1 MLLSTPFILLN
12 INRVQNFVVDKI
24 TSFLEE
30 KLQTTVSIGHVDMR
44 FFNEVTL
51 ENVYIEDLEG
61 DTLLATDELHGHIS
75 LFALF
80 HKEIYI
86 TTLEL
91 NTPQFNLKVK
101 KDGST
106 NLDFITHLIP
116 KSNKEPM
123 LFRVDNIE
131 IIDGGFKLHT
141 EQPLNPK
148 NKAAFKGNNIAI
160 TKLNTVIRLNKF
172 LKTDIIGKIKS
183 LSFKEQSGF
192 VVSNIATEFQITD
205 STCVVPSLAISL
217 PNSELIFDTISL
229 KYNHLSDLS
238 KNINALKVKTKLLPS
253 NIYCP
258 DLQAFLPELGNLRRK
273 TIVSCELSGH
283 LDNIKANSL
292 NLHYGSDI
300 VFDGDFEFSG
310 LPKLSETFV
319 YARLNEIS
327 FTTTSL
333 QDLIANITQKPFV
346 LPAEFRNFGRCK
358 YSGNIAGF
366 FSNMVLFGQLTTGV
380 GNVSTDISLE
390 LSNNMQ
396 DLHLNGQVRSQ
407 RLQLG
412 RITPAQSGLGD
423 VAFNVKTQLQLGK
436 NKPLKSSADL
446 TIASLT
452 YRNYTYNNIK
462 VKGDYTNKTFIGD
475 VDINDANGQLT
486 FGGQI
491 DLNANSYL
499 FNFDANVKKF
509 RPYAL
514 NLTTKNLNLEVSF
527 NINSEFAGPNID
539 HMNGQIVIDSILLA
553 NNKQAYYVEDF
564 IIRSNSATKNGKVK
578 TLSIESPILVGMVSG
593 DYTIGSLITSFKNTA
608 ANYFPVIGT
617 QTTIKQPTRNNNIQL
632 AFELESTQKLAS
644 VLDMPWFTTKTST
657 INGHYNDIQN
667 ELELDIQVP
676 TLSNQRNFVWEDISL
691 ALNNENKQINCI
703 LHAQTKTKSNDTISL
718 NLDLN
723 GINDSLKAY
732 LSWDNTLPTISQS
745 GEILVNTH
753 FVSIDN
759 RVNAHI
765 QFLPTQLVIQNAIWD
780 MAASDITTNFK
791 EFTVNDFNLES
802 DDQLIHIDG
811 KASKSIDD
819 LLAIDLHNIDLE
831 FISGL
836 LLRSAAIEF
845 GGKTTGQVNLT
856 RLFDKPIIEADVSIS
871 DFLFNRAYWGNVHA
885 TSNFDNINKKI
896 NFEGVVLADNRDTT
910 AVVDGGFYLG
920 KDSLDLKGKAK
931 RLDLRFLDY
940 YLSSVLQNVRGY
952 GSGDIHVYGNTRK
965 NTITVTADALAEEA
979 QASIDFLKT
988 TYFFH
993 DSIHVTPTE
1002 IKLKNITILDT
1013 EGNKGKLNGY
1023 ITHQY
1028 FKDLKYRIELD
1039 CNKMKVL
1046 NTTKKDNSTFYGIA
1060 YATGKAIIA
1069 GTEQKT
1075 NITVRGTT
1083 EKNSKLIIP
1092 FGSSVATENAFI
1104 TFVDHRAPTTTK
1116 EKEVKPVV
1124 ESENEISLNLMVD
1137 VNPNA
1142 EIQLLVDQQAG
1153 DVIKARGDGNLRMD
1167 YNTKNE
1173 EFKMYGN
1180 YEIEQGS
1187 YLFTFQNAL
1196 RKDFKVTQGG
1206 TINWNGDPFNPTVNL
1221 RAIYQVNASLLD
1233 VLEKSILESSNR
1245 TTVPVQCILNLTGN
1259 IMGPNIKFD
1268 LNLPNS
1274 EEELNRALQAVVN
1287 TDEMMNRQII
1297 YLLVLGKFFTPESMK
1312 STNAGIINQN
1322 DLLAVASSTL
1332 SSQLNNWAS
1341 QMFDNWN
1348 FGVNFRSTG
1357 EGNDRSNEYE
1367 FNFLYTPNNRIT
1379 FNGNVG
1385 YRDDNLSASKFI
1397 GDFDFEYTLIQ
1408 SGKLSAKAYT
1418 HTNDYKEFKSALT
1431 TQGIGLVY
1439 RESFNSLAELWD
1451 SWKSSTADSKKE
1463 RDAKKREREEKAA
1476 LKEEEKEKG
1485 K

>member
-1 MLLSTPFILLN
+1 M
-12 INRVQNFVVDKI
+12 
-24 TSFLEE
+24 
-30 KLQTTVSIGHVDMR
+30 SIEHVDMR
-44 FFNEVTL
+44 FFNEITL

-61 DTLLATDELHGHIS
+61 DTLLSTDELHGHIS

-106 NLDFITHLIP
+106 NLDFITQLIP

-148 NKAAFKGNNIAI
+148 NKAAFKGNDIAI

-172 LKTDIIGKIKS
+172 LKTDIIGKIKN
-183 LSFKEQSGF
+183 LSFEEQSGF

-229 KYNHLSDLS
+229 KYDHLSDLS

-273 TIVSCELSGH
+273 TIVSCELLGH

-423 VAFNVKTQLQLGK
+423 VAFNVKTQLQVGK

-475 VDINDANGQLT
+475 VDINDTNGQLT

-514 NLTTKNLNLEVSF
+514 NLTTKNPNLEVSF
-527 NINSEFAGPNID
+527 NINSEFAGPNVD

-553 NNKQAYYVEDF
+553 NNKQEYYVEDF
-564 IIRSNSATKNGKVK
+564 IIRSNSASNNGKVK

-617 QTTIKQPTRNNNIQL
+617 QTTIKQPTRNNLQL

-657 INGHYNDIQN
+657 ISGHYNDSQN
-667 ELELDIQVP
+667 ELKLDIHVP
-676 TLSNQRNFVWEDISL
+676 TLTNKRNFVLEDISL
-691 ALNNENKQINCI
+691 ALNNQNKQINCL

-718 NLDLN
+718 NLDLK
-723 GINDSLKAY
+723 GVNDSLKAY

-819 LLAIDLHNIDLE
+819 LLAVDLHNIDLE

-836 LLRSAAIEF
+836 LLRNAAIEF

-896 NFEGVVLADNRDTT
+896 NFGGVVLADNRDTT
-910 AVVDGGFYLG
+910 AVIDGGFYLG

-1002 IKLKNITILDT
+1002 IKLKNITVLDT

-1046 NTTKKDNSTFYGIA
+1046 NTTKKDNSTFYGTA

-1259 IMGPNIKFD
+1259 IMSPNIKFD

-1312 STNAGIINQN
+1312 STTAGIINQN

-1332 SSQLNNWAS
+1332 STQLNNWAS

-1357 EGNDRSNEYE
+1357 EGNERSNEYE

-1463 RDAKKREREEKAA
+1463 REAKKREREEKAA

>member
-1 MLLSTPFILLN
+1 MNSIPQTNNPRTTFFLLFFYFTSNTNSYYICKLKPKGIKKSVKITLIVTATLIVLLSTPFILLN

-101 KDGST
+101 KNGST
-106 NLDFITHLIP
+106 NLDFITQLIP

-172 LKTDIIGKIKS
+172 LKTDIVGKIKS
-183 LSFKEQSGF
+183 LSFEEQSGF

-217 PNSELIFDTISL
+217 PNSELTFDTISL

-319 YARLNEIS
+319 YARLNEIR

-527 NINSEFAGPNID
+527 NINSE
-539 HMNGQIVIDSILLA
+539 
-553 NNKQAYYVEDF
+553 
-564 IIRSNSATKNGKVK
+564 
-578 TLSIESPILVGMVSG
+578 
-593 DYTIGSLITSFKNTA
+593 
-608 ANYFPVIGT
+608 
-617 QTTIKQPTRNNNIQL
+617 
-632 AFELESTQKLAS
+632 
-644 VLDMPWFTTKTST
+644 
-657 INGHYNDIQN
+657 
-667 ELELDIQVP
+667 
-676 TLSNQRNFVWEDISL
+676 
-691 ALNNENKQINCI
+691 
-703 LHAQTKTKSNDTISL
+703 
-718 NLDLN
+718 
-723 GINDSLKAY
+723 
-732 LSWDNTLPTISQS
+732 
-745 GEILVNTH
+745 
-753 FVSIDN
+753 
-759 RVNAHI
+759 
-765 QFLPTQLVIQNAIWD
+765 
-780 MAASDITTNFK
+780 
-791 EFTVNDFNLES
+791 
-802 DDQLIHIDG
+802 
-811 KASKSIDD
+811 
-819 LLAIDLHNIDLE
+819 
-831 FISGL
+831 
-836 LLRSAAIEF
+836 
-845 GGKTTGQVNLT
+845 
-856 RLFDKPIIEADVSIS
+856 
-871 DFLFNRAYWGNVHA
+871 
-885 TSNFDNINKKI
+885 
-896 NFEGVVLADNRDTT
+896 
-910 AVVDGGFYLG
+910 
-920 KDSLDLKGKAK
+920 
-931 RLDLRFLDY
+931 
-940 YLSSVLQNVRGY
+940 
-952 GSGDIHVYGNTRK
+952 
-965 NTITVTADALAEEA
+965 
-979 QASIDFLKT
+979 
-988 TYFFH
+988 
-993 DSIHVTPTE
+993 
-1002 IKLKNITILDT
+1002 
-1013 EGNKGKLNGY
+1013 
-1023 ITHQY
+1023 
-1028 FKDLKYRIELD
+1028 
-1039 CNKMKVL
+1039 
-1046 NTTKKDNSTFYGIA
+1046 
-1060 YATGKAIIA
+1060 
-1069 GTEQKT
+1069 
-1075 NITVRGTT
+1075 
-1083 EKNSKLIIP
+1083 
-1092 FGSSVATENAFI
+1092 
-1104 TFVDHRAPTTTK
+1104 
-1116 EKEVKPVV
+1116 
-1124 ESENEISLNLMVD
+1124 
-1137 VNPNA
+1137 
-1142 EIQLLVDQQAG
+1142 
-1153 DVIKARGDGNLRMD
+1153 
-1167 YNTKNE
+1167 
-1173 EFKMYGN
+1173 
-1180 YEIEQGS
+1180 
-1187 YLFTFQNAL
+1187 
-1196 RKDFKVTQGG
+1196 
-1206 TINWNGDPFNPTVNL
+1206 
-1221 RAIYQVNASLLD
+1221 
-1233 VLEKSILESSNR
+1233 
-1245 TTVPVQCILNLTGN
+1245 
-1259 IMGPNIKFD
+1259 
-1268 LNLPNS
+1268 
-1274 EEELNRALQAVVN
+1274 
-1287 TDEMMNRQII
+1287 
-1297 YLLVLGKFFTPESMK
+1297 
-1312 STNAGIINQN
+1312 
-1322 DLLAVASSTL
+1322 
-1332 SSQLNNWAS
+1332 
-1341 QMFDNWN
+1341 
-1348 FGVNFRSTG
+1348 
-1357 EGNDRSNEYE
+1357 
-1367 FNFLYTPNNRIT
+1367 
-1379 FNGNVG
+1379 
-1385 YRDDNLSASKFI
+1385 
-1397 GDFDFEYTLIQ
+1397 
-1408 SGKLSAKAYT
+1408 
-1418 HTNDYKEFKSALT
+1418 
-1431 TQGIGLVY
+1431 
-1439 RESFNSLAELWD
+1439 
-1451 SWKSSTADSKKE
+1451 
-1463 RDAKKREREEKAA
+1463 
-1476 LKEEEKEKG
+1476 
-1485 K
+1485 

>member
-24 TSFLEE
+24 TGFLEE

-51 ENVYIEDLEG
+51 ENVYVEDLEG

-80 HKEIYI
+80 RKEIYI

-217 PNSELIFDTISL
+217 PNSELKFDTISL

-346 LPAEFRNFGRCK
+346 LPAEFRNFGKCK

-407 RLQLG
+407 SLHLG
-412 RITPAQSGLGD
+412 RITPAKSGLGD

-475 VDINDANGQLT
+475 VDINDPNGKLA

-491 DLNANSYL
+491 DLNANSYV

-514 NLTTKNLNLEVSF
+514 NLTTKNPNLEVSF
-527 NINSEFAGPNID
+527 NINSEFAGPNVD

-553 NNKQAYYVEDF
+553 NNKLQYFAEDF
-564 IIRSNSATKNGKVK
+564 IIRSSSVAKNGQAKI
-578 TLSIESPILVGMVSG
+578 LSIESPLVSGIVSG
-593 DYTIGSLITSFKNTA
+593 DYTLGALITSFKNTA

-617 QTTIKQPTRNNNIQL
+617 QTAIKQATHDNNIKL
-632 AFELESTQKLAS
+632 VFELESTQELAK
-644 VLDMPWFTTKTST
+644 VLDMNWFTTKTST
-657 INGHYNDIQN
+657 IQGYYNDTQN
-667 ELELDIQVP
+667 ELGLDIQVP
-676 TLSNQRNFVWEDISL
+676 TLTNKRNLVVEGISL
-691 ALNNENKQINCI
+691 ALNNQDKRINCF
-703 LHAQTKTKSNDTISL
+703 LHAQTKTKNNDTISI
-718 NLDLN
+718 NLDLK
-723 GINDSLKAY
+723 GMNDSLTAY

-745 GEILVNTH
+745 GEVLVNTH
-753 FVSIDN
+753 FESIDN

-791 EFTVNDFNLES
+791 EFTVNNFSLES

-811 KASKSIDD
+811 KASKSTDD

-831 FISGL
+831 FISSL
-836 LLRSAAIEF
+836 LLHSAAIEF

-856 RLFDKPIIEADVSIS
+856 RLFDKPVIQADVSIS

-896 NFEGVVLADNRDTT
+896 NFGGVVLADNRDTT

-965 NTITVTADALAEEA
+965 NTINVTADALAEEA

-1002 IKLKNITILDT
+1002 IKLKNITVLDT

-1046 NTTKKDNSTFYGIA
+1046 NTTKKDNSTFYGTA

-1245 TTVPVQCILNLTGN
+1245 TTVPVQCILNLSGN
-1259 IMGPNIKFD
+1259 IMSPNIKFD

-1312 STNAGIINQN
+1312 STTAGIINQN

-1332 SSQLNNWAS
+1332 STQLNNWAS

-1357 EGNDRSNEYE
+1357 EGNERSNEYE

-1463 RDAKKREREEKAA
+1463 REAKKREREEKAA

>member
-1 MLLSTPFILLN
+1 
-12 INRVQNFVVDKI
+12 
-24 TSFLEE
+24 
-30 KLQTTVSIGHVDMR
+30 
-44 FFNEVTL
+44 
-51 ENVYIEDLEG
+51 
-61 DTLLATDELHGHIS
+61 
-75 LFALF
+75 
-80 HKEIYI
+80 
-86 TTLEL
+86 
-91 NTPQFNLKVK
+91 
-101 KDGST
+101 
-106 NLDFITHLIP
+106 
-116 KSNKEPM
+116 
-123 LFRVDNIE
+123 
-131 IIDGGFKLHT
+131 
-141 EQPLNPK
+141 
-148 NKAAFKGNNIAI
+148 
-160 TKLNTVIRLNKF
+160 
-172 LKTDIIGKIKS
+172 
-183 LSFKEQSGF
+183 
-192 VVSNIATEFQITD
+192 
-205 STCVVPSLAISL
+205 
-217 PNSELIFDTISL
+217 
-229 KYNHLSDLS
+229 
-238 KNINALKVKTKLLPS
+238 
-253 NIYCP
+253 
-258 DLQAFLPELGNLRRK
+258 
-273 TIVSCELSGH
+273 
-283 LDNIKANSL
+283 
-292 NLHYGSDI
+292 
-300 VFDGDFEFSG
+300 
-310 LPKLSETFV
+310 
-319 YARLNEIS
+319 
-327 FTTTSL
+327 
-333 QDLIANITQKPFV
+333 
-346 LPAEFRNFGRCK
+346 
-358 YSGNIAGF
+358 
-366 FSNMVLFGQLTTGV
+366 
-380 GNVSTDISLE
+380 
-390 LSNNMQ
+390 
-396 DLHLNGQVRSQ
+396 
-407 RLQLG
+407 
-412 RITPAQSGLGD
+412 
-423 VAFNVKTQLQLGK
+423 
-436 NKPLKSSADL
+436 
-446 TIASLT
+446 
-452 YRNYTYNNIK
+452 
-462 VKGDYTNKTFIGD
+462 
-475 VDINDANGQLT
+475 
-486 FGGQI
+486 
-491 DLNANSYL
+491 
-499 FNFDANVKKF
+499 
-509 RPYAL
+509 
-514 NLTTKNLNLEVSF
+514 
-527 NINSEFAGPNID
+527 
-539 HMNGQIVIDSILLA
+539 
-553 NNKQAYYVEDF
+553 
-564 IIRSNSATKNGKVK
+564 
-578 TLSIESPILVGMVSG
+578 MVSG

-676 TLSNQRNFVWEDISL
+676 TLTNQRNFVWEDISL
-691 ALNNENKQINCI
+691 ALNNQNKQINCL
-703 LHAQTKTKSNDTISL
+703 LHAQTKTKSNDTIYL
-718 NLDLN
+718 NLDLK
-723 GINDSLKAY
+723 GVNDSLKAY

-836 LLRSAAIEF
+836 LLRNAAIEF

-871 DFLFNRAYWGNVHA
+871 DFLFNHAYWGNVHA

-896 NFEGVVLADNRDTT
+896 NFGGVVLADNRDTT
-910 AVVDGGFYLG
+910 AVIDGGFYLG

-1046 NTTKKDNSTFYGIA
+1046 NTTKKDNSTFYGTA

-1332 SSQLNNWAS
+1332 SSQLNKWAS
-1341 QMFDNWN
+1341 QMFVNWN

-1439 RESFNSLAELWD
+1439 RESFTSLAELWD

-1463 RDAKKREREEKAA
+1463 REAKKREREEKAA
-1476 LKEEEKEKG
+1476 LKEEEKEKV